1 MTDFQGGQTLMNNWN
16 IWKEESGKSK
26 YIKVGGGGSFLRTQH
41 QYDLIYVQP
50 LIVLTLFRLELG
62 LLSTNS
68 SSDTIF
74 LLLWGSLV
82 KRGSQQRVF
91 SLNRPIGQLSLASTM
106 SVECIKKKSTHCAI
120 FFCFTSVY
128 LSPSPLHPPL
138 PPKNCLTQNTRKK
151 N

>member
-1 MTDFQGGQTLMNNWN
+1 MITWN

-62 LLSTNS
+62 LLSTTS

-91 SLNRPIGQLSLASTM
+91 SLNRPIGRFSLASTM
-106 SVECIKKKSTHCAI
+106 SVECIKKNPHTVQ
-120 FFCFTSVY
+120 FFLFYFCLPVS
-128 LSPSPLHPPL
+128 LPPAPPL
-138 PPKNCLTQNTRKK
+138 PQKNCLTQNTRKK
-151 N
+151 TEKYDLF